1 MENEKD
7 YSLDRSV
14 EVEKIIDFYKNVD
27 DNSDDTPTTEDNKQD
42 NVLKKLLDNAFS
54 YIKNTTLYKK
64 IITKAEKS
72 EHSEIESQAFGLG
85 EKGRIALYH
94 SISLVICI
102 LIIIVSVV
110 LAIFL
115 PGNKV
120 KISQREAEL
129 RNQED
134 YISLISRHTAIKTEL
149 DELTAS
155 NKEKESL
162 INQIS
167 DSDNTKSEIRLQIEA
182 KKSELSELNTQID
195 SKRNEISALD
205 KEISSKAPA
214 EKVYTPGKYVVGT
227 HFAAG
232 KYLVTGTGKFMVATS
247 SGKSKVNVSLT
258 STPLEVEL
266 EERDVV
272 KFGSKVKFTSVY

>member
-27 DNSDDTPTTEDNKQD
+27 NNSVDTPTTEDKRQD
-42 NVLKKLLDNAFS
+42 TFFKKLFDKAFS
-54 YIKNTTLYKK
+54 YIKNSTLYKK
-64 IITKAEKS
+64 LIPQAEKS
-72 EHSEIESQAFGLG
+72 THSEIESQAFGLG

-94 SISLVICI
+94 SISLVVCI
-102 LIIIVSVV
+102 LIITVSVI
-110 LAIFL
+110 LTIFL
-115 PGNKV
+115 PGNKL
-120 KISQREAEL
+120 KISQRETEL
-129 RNQED
+129 RSQED
-134 YISLISRHTAIKTEL
+134 YISLISRHTAIKTEI

-155 NKEKESL
+155 NNEKENL

-167 DSDNTKSEIRLQIEA
+167 DADNTKSEIRLQIEV
-182 KKSELSELNTQID
+182 KKSELSELNTQINN
-195 SKRNEISALD
+195 KRNEISALD

-247 SGKSKVNVSLT
+247 SGKSKINVALS
-258 STPLEVEL
+258 STPLEVYL